1 MAGEDERQAAQNFA
15 LNYLSYRPRSRKEVY
30 ERLRRKGYAESI
42 VREVVEYLTERHYLD
57 DRKFAYD
64 WADFLVNHKIVGR
77 LFLRRELRLKGVLE
91 DIIEEVIQDIYVSE
105 DWEKE
110 LALQLVQKRI
120 HRYQERLSYRM
131 IPYVKSDRKAGK
143 NFLSQELDK
152 GGLPMKGKRKLRQNL
167 SNLLLRH
174 GFSQSIIWDVLLQ
187 ALGPMDESI

>member
-30 ERLRRKGYAESI
+30 DRLRRKGYAES
-42 VREVVEYLTERHYLD
+42 VVDEVVEYLTERRYLD
-57 DRKFAYD
+57 DRKFAHD

-91 DIIEEVIQDIYVSE
+91 DIIEEVIGDVYVSE

-110 LALQLVQKRI
+110 LALRLVQKRI
-120 HRYQERLSYRM
+120 HRYQERLSSRI
-131 IPYVKSDRKAGK
+131 IPSVKPERKAGE
-143 NFLSQELDK
+143 NFFSQRAGKENF
-152 GGLPMKGKRKLRQNL
+152 PMKEKRKLHQNL

-174 GFSQSIIWDVLLQ
+174 GFSRSIIWDVLLQ
-187 ALGPMDESI
+187 ALGPME